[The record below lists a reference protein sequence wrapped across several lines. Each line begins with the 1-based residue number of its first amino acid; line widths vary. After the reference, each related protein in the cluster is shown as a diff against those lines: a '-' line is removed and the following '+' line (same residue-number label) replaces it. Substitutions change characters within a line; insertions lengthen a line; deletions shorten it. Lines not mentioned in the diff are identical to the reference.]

1 MKQWNDTFDK
11 CFYINMNEF
20 NDKQSFFI
28 NKVYCICLNCLVALN
43 TKFKK
48 GKFSIKL
55 CKGVIMATCCFYSFN
70 DMFLHEIKYV
80 QSLKVMST

>member
-1 MKQWNDTFDK
+1 M

-43 TKFKK
+43 TKFTKRANFQLNYAK
-48 GKFSIKL
+48 TIK
-55 CKGVIMATCCFYSFN
+55 VIMATCCFYSFN
-70 DMFLHEIKYV
+70 DKFLLEIKYV

>member
-1 MKQWNDTFDK
+1 MERYIRKV

-20 NDKQSFFI
+20 NDKQPFFI

-43 TKFKK
+43 TKYTKRA
-48 GKFSIKL
+48 FSIKL
-55 CKGVIMATCCFYSFN
+55 CKKVIMTIRCFYSLN
-70 DMFLHEIKYV
+70 DKFLHKIKYV

>member
-1 MKQWNDTFDK
+1 M
-11 CFYINMNEF
+11 CFYINLSEF

-43 TKFKK
+43 TKFEKRQIFKK
-48 GKFSIKL
+48 TMQK
-55 CKGVIMATCCFYSFN
+55 VIMATCCLYSFN
-70 DMFLHEIKYV
+70 DKFLHEIKYV

>member
-1 MKQWNDTFDK
+1 MMHLKSVI
-11 CFYINMNEF
+11 YINMNEL

-43 TKFKK
+43 TKITKK

-55 CKGVIMATCCFYSFN
+55 CKKVIMATCFFYSFN
-70 DMFLHEIKYV
+70 DMFLQEIKYV
-80 QSLKVMST
+80 QSLKVMSK

>member
-1 MKQWNDTFDK
+1 M

-20 NDKQSFFI
+20 NDKQSSLSIKSTVMFELFSCFRNQI
-28 NKVYCICLNCLVALN
+28 Y
-43 TKFKK
+43 KK

-55 CKGVIMATCCFYSFN
+55 CKKVIMATCSFYSFN
-70 DMFLHEIKYV
+70 DKFLHEIKYV